1 MSAATTP
8 DHHLEDAPTMP
19 VIPIA
24 YIRYS
29 LKEVKDR
36 VKNLELM
43 CSFMED
49 QCDIENRFGLVLQ
62 KVSAILSPR

>member
-1 MSAATTP
+1 MMSSTTTP
-8 DHHLEDAPTMP
+8 DPYVEEVPTMP

-36 VKNLELM
+36 VKNLEHI
-43 CSFMED
+43 CSFLED
-49 QCDIENRFGLVLQ
+49 QCDIENRFGLILQ
-62 KVSAILSPR
+62 KVRT